1 MFFLSLVIGS
11 FLHDR
16 LTYLCPIIP
25 THPIPFL
32 SFLFSC
38 VTVPS
43 SSSLS
48 RIATVTVFI
57 VFVSNQ
63 DLCLSRH
70 PGPTL
75 CRHPFHFSAVIVHAP
90 VVSGLLVQSA
100 AGNFLLIAH
109 LAIPCIPG
117 MLPGTTGG
125 PARCEGVCYTRQ
137 TLRPTDT
144 IHTSSRDPLMRMDS
158 VIDEQKEDEEPGRKG
173 RGRHKRQ
180 WRRGRN
186 SNVCELGA
194 KNRKFWIAFI
204 SKSLTHRLLLIKE
217 DM

>member
-1 MFFLSLVIGS
+1 MASLCFFY
-11 FLHDR
+11 R
-16 LTYLCPIIP
+16 C
-25 THPIPFL
+25 PFL

-38 VTVPS
+38 VTIPS

-48 RIATVTVFI
+48 
-57 VFVSNQ
+57 VSK
-63 DLCLSRH
+63 DSHCHCCCLSVKPRPMSVQAASCPIPPPSTPH
-70 PGPTL
+70 PTL
-75 CRHPFHFSAVIVHAP
+75 CRHPFHFSPVIVHVP
-90 VVSGLLVQSA
+90 VVSGLLVRSD

-144 IHTSSRDPLMRMDS
+144 IHTSSRDPLMRMDG
-158 VIDEQKEDEEPGRKG
+158 VIDEQKEDEEPGRRG
-173 RGRHKRQ
+173 RRRHKRQ
-180 WRRGRN
+180 WRCRRN

-194 KNRKFWIAFI
+194 KNRKFFLE
-204 SKSLTHRLLLIKE
+204 SLTHRLLLIKE